1 MKKINRIVALA
12 ISVLALTPI
21 IVFGATMKSGD
32 TVSVAKGSDVTDNLY
47 IAGGT
52 VSVGSNV
59 TGDLLAAGGNILVT
73 GNVSQDMTVA
83 GGSITI
89 LGTSGGDLRVAGGN
103 IIINGSVEGDLIVTG
118 GSVTISSGVTIGKD
132 LIIAGGQ
139 ITVDGTVLGNA
150 RIYGGN
156 ATING
161 HIRGDLTAR
170 VAESVTLSDSS
181 VVDGN
186 LSYEGNSAD
195 VLKKTSAAVVSGE
208 TVFTQIEVVNKADT
222 ENFLFAAMGV
232 YFSLKLLSLI
242 LVALILIWLF
252 RGFSESVVK
261 GAIENPL
268 QMLGKGFVTVIVTPV
283 AIILL
288 FITIL
293 GVPLGIMGMLMYGTL
308 LLLSSVYAGV
318 ITGVWLWK
326 ILGKSDQGRITW
338 LNVVGGIFLLTL
350 VKLVPV
356 LGWTIGL
363 LLVFVTVG
371 SIVNIL
377 HKKFLNQE

>member
-21 IVFGATMKSGD
+21 IVVGATMKSGD
-32 TVSVAKGSDVTDNLY
+32 AVSVAKGSDVTDNLY

-52 VSVGSNV
+52 VSAGSNV
-59 TGDLLAAGGNILVT
+59 AGDLLAAGGNILVT
-73 GNVSQDMTVA
+73 GNVSQDMAIV

-89 LGTSGGDLRVAGGN
+89 LGTSGGDVRVVGGN
-103 IIINGSVEGDLIVTG
+103 IIINGNVAGDLIVTG
-118 GSVTISSGVTIGKD
+118 GSVTVSSGVTVGKD

-161 HIRGDLTAR
+161 HIRGDLTVR
-170 VAESVTLSDSS
+170 VAESVTLGDSAII
-181 VVDGN
+181 DGN

-195 VLKKTSAAVVSGE
+195 VLKKSGAALVNGK

-222 ENFLFAAMGV
+222 KNFLFAAMGV

-252 RGFSESVVK
+252 RGFSESVIK

-268 QMLGKGFVTVIVTPV
+268 QMLGKGFVAVVVTPV

-293 GVPLGIMGMLMYGTL
+293 GAPLGIMGLLFYGIL
-308 LLLSSVYAGV
+308 LLLSSIYAGV
-318 ITGVWLWK
+318 LTGVWLWK
-326 ILGKSDQGRITW
+326 MLGKSDQGRITW
-338 LNVVGGIFLLTL
+338 SHVVGGTFLLTL
-350 VKLVPV
+350 IKLVPI
-356 LGWTIGL
+356 LGWIIGL
-363 LLVFVTVG
+363 LLIFVTMG
-371 SIVNIL
+371 SIVNGL
-377 HKKFLNQE
+377 HKKFLTQE